1 MSIVSVTQF
10 SAVGVVSNGSLMC
23 PQAPFVATE
32 DINASTVSAQSA
44 AFDGQTRFVRIL
56 SDANVRV
63 RFGSNPTATAA
74 DMPIRANSP
83 EFVAVVSGDKIAV
96 IEG

>member
-1 MSIVSVTQF
+1 MSTVSVTQF
-10 SAVGVVSNGSLMC
+10 SAVGSVSNGSLMC
-23 PQAPFVATE
+23 PQAPFIATE
-32 DINASTVSAQSA
+32 DISASTTSAQSA
-44 AFDGQTRFVRIL
+44 AFDSQTRFVRIM

-63 RFGSNPTATAA
+63 RFGSNPTATAT

>member
-44 AFDGQTRFVRIL
+44 AFDGQTRFVRVV

-63 RFGSNPTATAA
+63 RFGSDPTAVVT

-83 EFVAVVSGDKIAV
+83 EFVAVVPGDKIAV

>member
-10 SAVGVVSNGSLMC
+10 SSIGRVSNGSLMC

-32 DINASTVSAQSA
+32 DINASAASAQSA
-44 AFDGQTRFVRIL
+44 AFDGATRFIRIL

-63 RFGSNPTATAA
+63 RFGSNPTAVAT
-74 DMPIRANSP
+74 DMPVRANSP
-83 EFVAVVSGDKIAV
+83 EFVAVVAGDRIAV

>member
-1 MSIVSVTQF
+1 MSTVSVTQF
-10 SAVGVVSNGSLMC
+10 SAVAQAANGSLMC

-32 DINASTVSAQSA
+32 DINASTTSAQSA
-44 AFDGQTRFVRIL
+44 AFDSQTRFVRIV

-63 RFGSNPTATAA
+63 RIGSNPTAVAT
-74 DMPIRANSP
+74 DMPIRADMP
-83 EFVAVVSGDKIAV
+83 EFIAVVPGDKIAV

>member
-1 MSIVSVTQF
+1 MSTVSVTQF
-10 SAVGVVSNGSLMC
+10 SAVGSVSNGSLMC
-23 PQAPFVATE
+23 PQTPFISTE

-44 AFDGQTRFVRIL
+44 AFDSQTRFVRIL

-63 RFGSNPTATAA
+63 RFGSNPTATAT